1 MKGAVNCISI
11 SVYLVVITSSFTA
24 CEARKYE
31 PTWESLDSRP
41 IPYWYDEAKF
51 GIFMHWGLYSVP
63 SFGSE
68 WFWYYWQGK
77 KVPKFVDFMKKN
89 YPPGFSYADFAPM
102 FTAEFFDPDEF
113 AQLVENSGASYYV
126 LTTKHHDG
134 WTNWK
139 SNVSWNYN
147 AVDSGPHMDLVAAL
161 AKSFREKTKVHFGL
175 YFSLFEWFHPLYLK
189 DKENQYHTQEYV
201 KQISNPQIYD
211 LVNKYKPD
219 VLWTD
224 GDWEASSDYWM
235 SKDFLA
241 WLYNDSPV
249 KDTIIVND
257 RWGNDSRRY
266 HGGVRTV
273 PDSFN
278 PKVLQKKKWEDATT
292 ADKRSWGY
300 RRNANI
306 GDLRTTSELVTLLV
320 EAVSCGG
327 NLLLNMGPTKEGTIV
342 PAFQERLL
350 QMGEWLKINGEAIYS
365 TSPWRAQNDSLTPNV
380 WYTTTRSRPEFVA
393 YAIIVGKF
401 PINNTIVLGEPIPSD
416 KTMVTMLGV
425 KDVFKWSPS
434 SYNGGIKIYIPP
446 YLHLPSQYGW
456 VFKLENVH

>member
-1 MKGAVNCISI
+1 MLWTGKRPRCQ
-11 SVYLVVITSSFTA
+11 TA
-24 CEARKYE
+24 
-31 PTWESLDSRP
+31 L
-41 IPYWYDEAKF
+41 
-51 GIFMHWGLYSVP
+51 L
-63 SFGSE
+63 
-68 WFWYYWQGK
+68 
-77 KVPKFVDFMKKN
+77 
-89 YPPGFSYADFAPM
+89 
-102 FTAEFFDPDEF
+102 
-113 AQLVENSGASYYV
+113 
-126 LTTKHHDG
+126 
-134 WTNWK
+134 
-139 SNVSWNYN
+139 
-147 AVDSGPHMDLVAAL
+147 AA
-161 AKSFREKTKVHFGL
+161 AAT
-175 YFSLFEWFHPLYLK
+175 LYLK

-219 VLWTD
+219 VLWAD

-306 GDLRTTSELVTLLV
+306 GDLHTTSELVTLLV

-327 NLLLNMGPTKEGTIV
+327 NLLLNVGPTKEGTIV

-380 WYTTTRSRPEFVA
+380 WYTTTRSTPEFVA

-425 KDVFKWSPS
+425 KDVFKWDPS

-456 VFKLENVH
+456 VFKLENVR

>member
-1 MKGAVNCISI
+1 
-11 SVYLVVITSSFTA
+11 SFTA

-113 AQLVENSGASYYV
+113 AQLVQNSGASYYV

-147 AVDSGPHMDLVAAL
+147 AVDSGPHMDL
-161 AKSFREKTKVHFGL
+161 
-175 YFSLFEWFHPLYLK
+175 
-189 DKENQYHTQEYV
+189 
-201 KQISNPQIYD
+201 QISNPQIYD

-219 VLWTD
+219 VLWAD

-257 RWGNDSRRY
+257 RWGNDSRRH
-266 HGGVRTV
+266 HGGRFCKRRSGKMPQQLTNV
-273 PDSFN
+273 P
-278 PKVLQKKKWEDATT
+278 
-292 ADKRSWGY
+292 
-300 RRNANI
+300 
-306 GDLRTTSELVTLLV
+306 GDTEEMPTLETSAPLLNF
-320 EAVSCGG
+320 CGG

-365 TSPWRAQNDSLTPNV
+365 TSPWRAQNDSLTPN
-380 WYTTTRSRPEFVA
+380 
-393 YAIIVGKF
+393 F

-456 VFKLENVH
+456 VFKLENVR